1 MYCATTNEI
10 SYYYYC
16 LFPYRDDSVKND
28 NKSKRILLSNIFGYM
43 KKSLTMNYLKICV
56 DSTFI
61 KQDVTI
67 LNFIHFPLIFVSYY
81 KCKVIKIKSRSF

>member
-28 NKSKRILLSNIFGYM
+28 NKSKRILLSIFGYM
-43 KKSLTMNYLKICV
+43 KKSLTMNYLQKCV

-67 LNFIHFPLIFVSYY
+67 LNFIHFTLIFVSYY
-81 KCKVIKIKSRSF
+81 KCKVIKIILS